1 MPENISDTDN
11 IKNTVDA
18 EKEESFADLFEAYS
32 QGMNQDIQ
40 VGDKIKGPVIAIGQ
54 DTVFVDTGSKID
66 GAVDKSELLDDKG
79 LMTCDTG
86 DILELY
92 AVAVNENEIRLS
104 RALSGIGGLNML
116 QDAFNESLPVE
127 GKVIGP
133 CKGGFHVTIMQRR
146 AFCPISQMDL
156 AYVETPEDYT
166 GATFHFLIT
175 RFEENG
181 RNIVVSRRKLLTIE
195 LEKVRAKFYE
205 TLSVDDIYEGTVTR
219 LMPYGAF
226 VALSEGVEGMVHISE
241 ISWSRLETPEQAL
254 TIHDTVQVKVI
265 SVEEGAKPGQI
276 KIALSIKQVD
286 GDPWEQVTD
295 KFSVGEKI
303 SGTVTRCKDFGVF
316 VEIAPG
322 IEGLVH
328 ISEITYK
335 KRILKP
341 EEVVNT
347 GETVSV
353 MIKEVDPQ
361 QRRISLSMRD
371 VEGDPWLEVEGK
383 YQAGQSITGTVDKKE
398 SFGYFI
404 TLEPGI
410 TGLLPIS
417 AIKRSANANRLEKLK
432 TDDIVTV
439 TIAQIN
445 STDRRISLT
454 PGDETDEGDWKKF
467 VSSPSN
473 SFGSLGEKLQR
484 AMQEKRKK

>member
-1 MPENISDTDN
+1 MSENVSDTE
-11 IKNTVDA
+11 NT
-18 EKEESFADLFEAYS
+18 EKEENFADLLETYS

-40 VGDKIKGPVIAIGQ
+40 VGDKIRGPVIAIGQ

-79 LMTCDTG
+79 LLTCETG
-86 DILELY
+86 DMLELY
-92 AVAVNENEIRLS
+92 AVVVNENEIRLS

-116 QDAFNESLPVE
+116 EDAFNESLPVE
-127 GKVIGP
+127 GKVSEP
-133 CKGGFHVTIMQRR
+133 CKGGFQVTIMQRR

-156 AYVETPEDYT
+156 AYIETPEDYT

-205 TLSVDDIYEGTVTR
+205 TLSAGDIYEGTVAR

-226 VALSEGVEGMVHISE
+226 VTLNEGVEGMVHISE

-254 TIHDTVQVKVI
+254 AIGDTVQVKVI
-265 SVEEGAKPGQI
+265 SVEEGTKPGQL
-276 KIALSIKQVD
+276 KIALSMKQID
-286 GDPWEQVTD
+286 GDPWDQVAD
-295 KFSVGEKI
+295 KFKVGEKI
-303 SGTVTRCKDFGVF
+303 SGIVTRCKDFGVF

-341 EEVVNT
+341 EEIVNT

-353 MIKEVDPQ
+353 LIKEVDPQ
-361 QRRISLSMRD
+361 RRRISLSMRD
-371 VEGDPWLEVEGK
+371 VEGDPWLQVEGK
-383 YQAGQSITGTVDKKE
+383 YQMGQSITGTVDKKE

-410 TGLLPIS
+410 AGLLPAS
-417 AIKRSANANRLEKLK
+417 AIKRSAHANRLEKLK
-432 TDDIVTV
+432 TGNIVTV

-445 STDRRISLT
+445 SADRRISLT
-454 PGDETDEGDWKKF
+454 PGDEANEGDWKKF
-467 VSSPSN
+467 VSTSSDAL
-473 SFGSLGEKLQR
+473 GSLGEKLQQ
-484 AMQEKRKK
+484 AMHEKKKK